1 MIKLIRKWWNYLTAK
16 MTGKFEESADPKVQ
30 LEQAIREAQ
39 QQHRR
44 LTEQAANV
52 IAQQKQTQLR
62 LERAIDELGK
72 SNASA
77 KQALM
82 LADEAAKKGDA
93 AKSGEYADAAEAFAG
108 KLISLEKQVAE
119 LKEMLFNTTQAS
131 DQAKAAVQQNATAL
145 QRKYTEREKLL
156 SQLDQAKMREE
167 MNKAMTQLTATV
179 GDEVPTFEEVRRKI
193 EGRLAK
199 AEGMAEL
206 TGASVESRMLE
217 VEQAGDR
224 AEAQA
229 RLSEL
234 RTQLGLKAPEPAQ
247 LPAAAEEPQK
257 SEGS

>member
-1 MIKLIRKWWNYLTAK
+1 MIKLIRKWWRYLTAK
-16 MTGKFEESADPKVQ
+16 LTGQFEESADPKVQ

-39 QQHRR
+39 DQHRR

-62 LERAIDELGK
+62 LERAIDDLGK
-72 SNASA
+72 ANGSA

-93 AKSGEYADAAEAFAG
+93 AKSAEYSDAAEAFAG
-108 KLISLEKQVAE
+108 KLISLEKQVGD
-119 LKEMLFNTTQAS
+119 LKEMLLNTTKAS
-131 DQAKAAVQQNATAL
+131 DQAKAAVQQNASAL
-145 QRKYTEREKLL
+145 QRKYAEREQLL
-156 SQLDQAKMREE
+156 SQLDQAKMKEE

-193 EGRLAK
+193 ETRLAK
-199 AEGMAEL
+199 AEGMSEL

-247 LPAAAEEPQK
+247 LPAAEEPQK
-257 SEGS
+257 TEGG

>member
-1 MIKLIRKWWNYLTAK
+1 MIQLIRKWWRYLTAK
-16 MTGKFEESADPKVQ
+16 LTGKFEESADPKVQ

-39 QQHRR
+39 NQHRR

-62 LERAIDELGK
+62 LERAIDDLGK
-72 SNASA
+72 ANASA

-82 LADEAAKKGDA
+82 LADESAKKGDA
-93 AKSGEYADAAEAFAG
+93 TKSAEYADAAEAFAG
-108 KLISLEKQVAE
+108 RLISLEKQVAE
-119 LKEMLFNTTQAS
+119 LKEMLLNTTRAA
-131 DQAKAAVQQNATAL
+131 DQAKAAVQQNATTL

-193 EGRLAK
+193 EERLAK

-247 LPAAAEEPQK
+247 LPAAEQPQK
-257 SEGS
+257 TEGG

>member
-1 MIKLIRKWWNYLTAK
+1 MIKLIRKWWRYLTAK
-16 MTGKFEESADPKVQ
+16 LTGQFEESADPKVQ

-39 QQHRR
+39 VQHRR

-62 LERAIDELGK
+62 LERAIDDLGK
-72 SNASA
+72 ANGSA

-82 LADEAAKKGDA
+82 LADEAAKNGDA
-93 AKSGEYADAAEAFAG
+93 TKSGEYADAAEAFAG
-108 KLISLEKQVAE
+108 KLISLEKQIAE
-119 LKEMLFNTTQAS
+119 LKEMLLNSTKAADS
-131 DQAKAAVQQNATAL
+131 AKAAVQQNASAL
-145 QRKYTEREKLL
+145 QRKYSEREKLL

-179 GDEVPTFEEVRRKI
+179 GDEVPTFAEVQRKI
-193 EGRLAK
+193 EERLAK

-217 VEQAGDR
+217 VEQASDR

-247 LPAAAEEPQK
+247 LPAAEEPQK
-257 SEGS
+257 TEG

>member
-1 MIKLIRKWWNYLTAK
+1 MIQLMRKWWRYLTAK
-16 MTGKFEESADPKVQ
+16 LTGKFEESADPKVQ

-39 QQHRR
+39 SQHRR

-62 LERAIDELGK
+62 LERAIDDLGK
-72 SNASA
+72 ANASA

-82 LADEAAKKGDA
+82 LADESAKKGDA
-93 AKSGEYADAAEAFAG
+93 TKSAEYADAAEAFAG
-108 KLISLEKQVAE
+108 RLISLEKQVAE
-119 LKEMLFNTTQAS
+119 LKEMLLNTTRAA
-131 DQAKAAVQQNATAL
+131 DQAKAAVQQNATTL

-167 MNKAMTQLTATV
+167 MNKAMTTLTATV
-179 GDEVPTFEEVRRKI
+179 GDEVPTFDEVRRKI
-193 EGRLAK
+193 EERLAK

-224 AEAQA
+224 VEAQA

-247 LPAAAEEPQK
+247 LPAAEQPQK
-257 SEGS
+257 SEGP